1 MSEANR
7 PAGPE
12 ADMSDATNLPAPPPS
27 PNFDTQEFWDATAE
41 GRFLLK
47 RCDDCGVVIWYPRF
61 LCPDCSSTNTSWFEA
76 TGKGTVYSYTV
87 PRRGNGPYREAA
99 PFVVAYVE
107 LEEGP
112 RILTNLVDVAI
123 EDLAVGMP
131 VEVVWHDT
139 GQGNALYRFRPV
151 AG

>member
-1 MSEANR
+1 MTETGS
-7 PAGPE
+7 
-12 ADMSDATNLPAPPPS
+12 LPTPPPG

-76 TGKGTVYSYTV
+76 SGKGTVYSYTV
-87 PRRGNGPYREAA
+87 PRRAPGPYREAV

-123 EDLAVGMP
+123 EDLTCGMP

-139 GQGNALYRFRPV
+139 GQGNALYRFRPS
-151 AG
+151 A